1 MVYRDFIGRAGDR
14 LAQVDNLKDLFGK
27 TCAVIGL
34 GVSNLPLAHLLLDHG
49 ALVTV
54 RDKKTREQLGDVA
67 DQLSKRGARLLLGE
81 SYLDDLTEEIL
92 FRSPGLR
99 PDLPAFL
106 HAVENGSTLTSEMEL
121 FLHLTPAVVIGI
133 TGSDGKTTSTTLT
146 GKLLEKA
153 CARTGVGRVYVGGNI
168 GSPLLP
174 LVGEMRSTD
183 FAVVELSSFQLQTA
197 SRSPAISAIT
207 NLSPNHLD
215 WHVGLDEYK
224 MAKTNVYRH
233 APNRRLVTNAENAE
247 TAALAG
253 ICGRP
258 VTLFSSVR
266 RGFAEIAK
274 DTPTCD
280 TVFYL
285 ADGAI
290 VRATAEGE
298 TVLLR
303 AEEILLPG
311 RHNLENYMT
320 AIALT
325 DGLVTHEEI
334 AEVARTFRGVPHR
347 LEYLR
352 TVGGVR
358 YYNSSIDSSPTR
370 TAAAL
375 SALPQSPIVIC
386 GGYDKKL
393 PFEPLAEALFASA
406 KAVILMGATA
416 PRIRAAI
423 EEKQKEASRSL
434 PVYAAE
440 GLADAVEI
448 ARKVAVSG
456 DTVLLSPACASFD
469 AFRNFEER
477 GNTFRALVENLS

>member
-1 MVYRDFIGRAGDR
+1 M
-14 LAQVDNLKDLFGK
+14 
-27 TCAVIGL
+27 IGL
-34 GVSNLPLAHLLLDHG
+34 GVSNLPLAHLLLDCG
-49 ALVTV
+49 ATVTV
-54 RDKKTREQLGDVA
+54 RDRKSREQLGDAA
-67 DQLSKRGARLLLGE
+67 DVLAQRGARLVLGDA
-81 SYLDDLTEEIL
+81 YLEDLTEELL
-92 FRSPGLR
+92 FRSPGFR
-99 PDLPAFL
+99 PDLPPFSR
-106 HAVENGSTLTSEMEL
+106 AVENGSVLTSEMEL
-121 FLHLTPAVVIGI
+121 FLSLTPATVLGI

-146 GKLLEKA
+146 GLLLERA
-153 CARTGVGRVYVGGNI
+153 CARTGVGRVFVGGNI
-168 GSPLLP
+168 GKPLLP
-174 LVGEMRSTD
+174 CVGDMQSTD
-183 FAVVELSSFQLQTA
+183 FAVLELSSFQLQTM
-197 SRSPAISAIT
+197 SRSPMISAIT

-215 WHVGLDEYK
+215 WHVGMEEYK
-224 MAKTNVYRH
+224 AAKTNVYRH
-233 APNRRLVTNAENAE
+233 APNHRLVTNAENAE
-247 TAALAG
+247 TAALAKS
-253 ICGRP
+253 CGRP
-258 VTLFSSVR
+258 VTLFSSAR
-266 RGFAEIAK
+266 QGFAEIAK

-298 TVLLR
+298 TPWLR
-303 AEEILLPG
+303 TEDVLLPG

-325 DGLVTHEEI
+325 DGLVTREEI

-352 TVGGVR
+352 TVDGVR

-375 SALPQSPIVIC
+375 SALKQPPIVIC

-416 PRIRAAI
+416 PRIREAI
-423 EEKQKEASRSL
+423 EKAQNTADRIL
-434 PVYAAE
+434 PVYAASN
-440 GLADAVEI
+440 LAHAVEL
-448 ARKVAVSG
+448 ARTVAHSG

-477 GNTFRALVENLS
+477 GNVFRALVEKLS